1 MAKSYTTLRNLFGS
15 LSTNTASTNLTL
27 FDQLANDAH
36 RRYLEKYFFNEATTT
51 IVTVANQQE
60 YALPYNYAKLKTGTL
75 TIGVLKWT
83 PKEILTRQ
91 EWDQLNVFPY
101 YADIPSHYFIY
112 RGKFNLWPIPA
123 TAGNTI
129 TFNYQKRIPDLS
141 IADYTTGTVTVTNG
155 STAVVGAGGMGWL
168 ANYLPSAGSV
178 LNLNLWLKVSSPKGD
193 DNWYQISSITD
204 ATNLVLVNSYD
215 GATTSG
221 ASYTIG
227 QMPLLLEDYHDIL
240 VFDSLVT
247 YFSSIVNDPKKM
259 AEFKLRRD
267 EIKALMDIYVGTKAL
282 SVNLARPRVGSNPN
296 LYQSNV
302 G

>member
-1 MAKSYTTLRNLFGS
+1 MKSYTKLRNMFGS
-15 LSTNTASTNLTL
+15 LSTNTSTTNLTL
-27 FDQLANDAH
+27 FDELANDAH
-36 RRYLEKYFFNEATTT
+36 RRILEKYFFNEASTT

-60 YALPYNYAKLKTGTL
+60 YSLPYNYSKLKTGTL

-91 EWDQLNVFPY
+91 EWDELNVFPY

-112 RGKFNLWPIPA
+112 GGKFNLWPIPA

-129 TFNYQKRIPDLS
+129 SYNYKKRVPDLS
-141 IADYTTGTVTVTNG
+141 LADYTTGTVTATNG
-155 STAVVGAGGMGWL
+155 TTGIVGAGGTGWL

-178 LNLNLWLKVSSPKGD
+178 LNLNLWIKIASPKGD

-204 ATNLVLVNSYD
+204 ATNLVLVNTYE
-215 GATTSG
+215 GGTTSG

-227 QMPLLLEDYHDIL
+227 QMPLLLEDYHDML
-240 VFDSLVT
+240 VFDPLVT
-247 YFSSIVNDPKKM
+247 YFSSIVDNPTKLK
-259 AEFKLRRD
+259 EFTERRD
-267 EIKALMDIYVGTKAL
+267 RIKIEMDSYVGTKAL
-282 SVNLARPRVGSNPN
+282 NVNLSRPRVGQNPN
-296 LYQSNV
+296 LYQQSI